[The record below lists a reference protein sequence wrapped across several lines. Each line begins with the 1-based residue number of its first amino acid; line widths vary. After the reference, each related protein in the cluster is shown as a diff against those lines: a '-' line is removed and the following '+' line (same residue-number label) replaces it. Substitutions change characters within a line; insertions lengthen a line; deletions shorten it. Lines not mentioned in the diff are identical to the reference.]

1 MGSCKS
7 AAFLT
12 VLAAAAGPG
21 TGSAQSPPSV
31 IPLGTAIRVR
41 APEVSAGVMTG
52 RFLGVSEAS
61 LVLETV
67 TGTSRLPLSALTEV
81 RRVNGT
87 RRRVLEGAVT
97 GYLTGA
103 TVAEVVSGQD
113 SYSNDR
119 AATIGGLV
127 GIGAG
132 MLLGYTR
139 TEPRWEPVPLR
150 TLRPSPVS
158 GMRVRVRLPDGRRLE
173 GTVRDS
179 ADSGLVVQPR
189 EGPPITLSALEA
201 SGIEWP
207 MAQKRATARGFG
219 IGFGIGAL
227 SGVAI
232 GAASGE
238 ECSSQ
243 SFLCFDSGEMA
254 VIVGTVLGVTGGT
267 VGALIGHG
275 SRMTV
280 WEGASDARPR
290 RVTLV
295 PRLDARSVGFRLAIQ
310 H

>member
-1 MGSCKS
+1 MGSCRS
-7 AAFLT
+7 AAFLV
-12 VLAAAAGPG
+12 VLAA
-21 TGSAQSPPSV
+21 TGSGMGFAQSPPSV
-31 IPLGTAIRVR
+31 IPVGAAIRVR
-41 APEVSAGVMTG
+41 APDVSAGVMTG

-61 LVLETV
+61 LVLETI

-81 RRVNGT
+81 RHVNGT
-87 RRRVLEGAVT
+87 RRRVLEGALS
-97 GYLTGA
+97 GYLAGV

-113 SYSNDR
+113 SYSGDR
-119 AATIGGLV
+119 TTAIIALAGT
-127 GIGAG
+127 GAG

-139 TEPRWEPVPLR
+139 TEPRWEPVSLR

-158 GMRVRVRLPDGRRLE
+158 GMRVRVRMPDGRRLE
-173 GTVRDS
+173 GTVGDS
-179 ADSGLVVQPR
+179 ADSGLVVQPHH
-189 EGPPITLSALEA
+189 GPPITLSALEA

-227 SGVAI
+227 AGVAL
-232 GAASGE
+232 GAASGG

-254 VIVGTVLGVTGGT
+254 VIAGIALGVAGGT
-267 VGALIGHG
+267 VGALIGYG
-275 SRMTV
+275 SRVTV

-290 RVTLV
+290 RVTLA
-295 PRLDARSVGFRLAIQ
+295 PRVHAGSVGFRLAIQ

>member
-1 MGSCKS
+1 MG
-7 AAFLT
+7 F
-12 VLAAAAGPG
+12 
-21 TGSAQSPPSV
+21 AQSPPSV
-31 IPLGTAIRVR
+31 IPVGAAIRVR
-41 APEVSAGVMTG
+41 APDVSAGVMTG
-52 RFLGVSEAS
+52 RFLGVSESS
-61 LVLETV
+61 LMLETA

-81 RRVNGT
+81 RHVNGT
-87 RRRVLEGAVT
+87 RRRVLEGAVS
-97 GYLTGA
+97 GSLTGV
-103 TVAEVVSGQD
+103 TVAEAVSGQD
-113 SYSNDR
+113 SYSNYR
-119 AATIGGLV
+119 LATVGALV

-132 MLLGYTR
+132 MLLGYSR
-139 TEPRWEPVPLR
+139 TEPRWEPVSLR

-173 GTVRDS
+173 GTVRGS
-179 ADSGLVVQPR
+179 ADSGLVVQPH

-254 VIVGTVLGVTGGT
+254 VIVGAVMGAAGGT
-267 VGALIGHG
+267 VGGLIGYG

-295 PRLDARSVGFRLAIQ
+295 PRLDARSVGFRVAIQ

>member
-1 MGSCKS
+1 
-7 AAFLT
+7 
-12 VLAAAAGPG
+12 
-21 TGSAQSPPSV
+21 
-31 IPLGTAIRVR
+31 
-41 APEVSAGVMTG
+41 MTG
-52 RFLGVSEAS
+52 RFLGISESA
-61 LVLETV
+61 LILETGA
-67 TGTSRLPLSALTEV
+67 GTSRLPLSALTEV
-81 RRVNGT
+81 RHVNGT
-87 RRRVLEGAVT
+87 RRRVLEGAVS
-97 GYLTGA
+97 GSLTGV
-103 TVAEVVSGQD
+103 TVAEAVSGQD
-113 SYSNDR
+113 SYSNYR
-119 AATIGGLV
+119 LATVGALV

-139 TEPRWEPVPLR
+139 TEPRWEPVSLR
-150 TLRPSPVS
+150 TLRPSPMP

-179 ADSGLVVQPR
+179 ADSGLVVQPH

-207 MAQKRATARGFG
+207 MAQKRATVRGLG

-227 SGVAI
+227 AGVAL
-232 GAASGE
+232 GVASGE
-238 ECSSQ
+238 DCSSQ

-275 SRMTV
+275 SRVTI
-280 WEGASDARPR
+280 WEGATDSRGR
-290 RVTLV
+290 RVTLA